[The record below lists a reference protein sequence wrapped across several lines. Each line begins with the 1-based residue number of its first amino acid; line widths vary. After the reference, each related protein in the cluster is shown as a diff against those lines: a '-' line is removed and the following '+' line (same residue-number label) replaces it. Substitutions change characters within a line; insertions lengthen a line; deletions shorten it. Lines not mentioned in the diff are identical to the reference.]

1 MLTAVVVAVPFG
13 AIAQPLVCRPVSP
26 GESAASLARR
36 LTGEAATAYSERFQI
51 RDPSHPGFVPK
62 SQYRR
67 LRAGWQVC
75 VAQDMIVTPGAH
87 RFSTNSISTVGVTAI
102 RPGVVESRPGARPRY
117 DIVGAVHIA
126 IATALVLLTSTVA
139 IRFVR
144 PTAAPRDLQHAGER
158 FVSAFARPLIDPG
171 SGVPPIMMRLHF
183 VRRSQELEIYL
194 APTGE
199 RRYPNLL
206 DHKRNV
212 EYDVRRVL
220 QLLGPRVVVS
230 HPVRAENKWVV
241 VSIRLIDPKEA
252 GV

>member
-1 MLTAVVVAVPFG
+1 MLTAIVVAVPFG
-13 AIAQPLVCRPVSP
+13 AIAQPLVCRPVAP
-26 GESAASLARR
+26 GESASGLARR
-36 LTGEAATAYSERFQI
+36 LTGEAAAAYSERFQI
-51 RDPSHPGFVPK
+51 RDPAHHGFVPK

-75 VAQDMIVTPGAH
+75 VARNMIVTPAAY
-87 RFSTNSISTVGVTAI
+87 RLSANAISTVGVPTI
-102 RPGVVESRPGARPRY
+102 RPGVVESRPAALPRY
-117 DIVGAVHIA
+117 DVVGALHIG

-144 PTAAPRDLQHAGER
+144 PAAAPRDLQHAGER

-183 VRRSQELEIYL
+183 VRRSEELEIYL
-194 APTGE
+194 APTGD

-206 DHKRNV
+206 DHKRNF

-220 QLLGPRVVVS
+220 QLLGPSVIVS
-230 HPVRAENKWVV
+230 HPVRAENQWVV
-241 VSIRLIDPKEA
+241 VPIRLVDPKKA